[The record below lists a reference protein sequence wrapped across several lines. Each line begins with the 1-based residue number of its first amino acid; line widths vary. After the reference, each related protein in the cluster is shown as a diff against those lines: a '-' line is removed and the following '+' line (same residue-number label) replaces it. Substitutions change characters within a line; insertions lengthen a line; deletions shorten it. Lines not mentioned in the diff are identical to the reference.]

1 MGFHTYPSTIIGLNR
16 FPKIKETQLNHGKKS
31 IGTKI
36 KTESGHLRA
45 VLVGE
50 NFHITQ
56 SEAS

>member
-1 MGFHTYPSTIIGLNR
+1 MGFHTLPRAIIGLNR
-16 FPKIKETQLNHGKKS
+16 LHKIKETQLNHGKKS

-45 VLVGE
+45 VLVGK
-50 NFHITQ
+50 NFDITQ

>member
-1 MGFHTYPSTIIGLNR
+1 MGFHTYPSAIIGLNR
-16 FPKIKETQLNHGKKS
+16 LHKIKETQLVHGKKS

-45 VLVGE
+45 VLVGK
-50 NFHITQ
+50 NFDITQ

>member
-1 MGFHTYPSTIIGLNR
+1 MGFHTYPRAIISLKMLH
-16 FPKIKETQLNHGKKS
+16 KIKETQPNHGKKS

-50 NFHITQ
+50 NFNITQ
-56 SEAS
+56 SVAS

>member
-1 MGFHTYPSTIIGLNR
+1 MGFHTYPRAIIGLKWLH
-16 FPKIKETQLNHGKKS
+16 KIKETQLVHWKKS

-45 VLVGE
+45 VLVGK
-50 NFHITQ
+50 NFDITQ

>member
-1 MGFHTYPSTIIGLNR
+1 MGFHTYPRAIIGLNR
-16 FPKIKETQLNHGKKS
+16 LHKIKETQLVHGKKS

-36 KTESGHLRA
+36 KTESGHLRV

-50 NFHITQ
+50 NFNITQ